1 LGSSNRT
8 RERLQKINQ
17 PLTFKDRRMKQN
29 KSPAAPKIEPSFE
42 ESSQMKPP
50 GVFFEFIDFLRHNKK
65 WWLTPIVLVLLTL
78 SIFVALTNTAIGP
91 FIYVLF

>member
-1 LGSSNRT
+1 
-8 RERLQKINQ
+8 
-17 PLTFKDRRMKQN
+17 
-29 KSPAAPKIEPSFE
+29 
-42 ESSQMKPP
+42 MKPP